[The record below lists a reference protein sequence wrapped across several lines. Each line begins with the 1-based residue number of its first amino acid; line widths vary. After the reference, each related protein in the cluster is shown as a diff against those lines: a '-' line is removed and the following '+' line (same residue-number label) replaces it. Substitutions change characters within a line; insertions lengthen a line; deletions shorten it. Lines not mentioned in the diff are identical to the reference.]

1 MILYGI
7 PNCDTV
13 RKARKFLE
21 NNQILYQ
28 FHDFKKD
35 GLSLELLQTWL
46 AQHPITT
53 LVNKRSTSW
62 RQLTEVQKEALI
74 SHNELSILMAHPTL
88 IKRPVLQ
95 CEDSNPSSILI
106 GFSEKTYQSLKT

>member
-21 NNQILYQ
+21 TNNIQYT
-28 FHDFKKD
+28 FHDFRKD
-35 GLSLELLQTWL
+35 GLAVSTIQQWLKSQPIEL
-46 AQHPITT
+46 

-62 RQLTEVQKEALI
+62 KLITDEQKAQLI
-74 SHNELSILMAHPTL
+74 SGADLSILSELPTL
-88 IKRPVLQ
+88 IKRPIL
-95 CEDSNPSSILI
+95 EMDSQIMV
-106 GFSEKTYQSLKT
+106 GFKAAEYETLL